1 MKTPAMGCC
10 HTEDDESIC
19 VLQYGHWGEHVYA
32 KMGCNHTPQPTG
44 YREWHSWAKKK
55 IKTHKQV
62 KCPYCGLWSIWII
75 DTKKSAKSVGSTRR
89 TTKGTA
95 KGALRT
101 GSIKSELRNVRY
113 F

>member
-1 MKTPAMGCC
+1 MKHPAMACC
-10 HTEDDESIC
+10 WTEDGENVC
-19 VLQYGHWGEHVYA
+19 CLPHGHDSEHVFT
-32 KMGCNHTPQPTG
+32 GRCNHTDQPTG

-55 IKTHKQV
+55 SKTHKQV

-75 DTKKSAKSVGSTRR
+75 DTKKSAKSAASTRR

-95 KGALRT
+95 KGACRT
-101 GSIKSELRNVRY
+101 GSIKRELRNVRY